1 MILKSYCP
9 FVGDVHALA
18 CVSCGSY
25 GLQLLGYIKHTML
38 DAWASLPEVGAGN
51 HWQGALVARHYLRI
65 IVIVT
70 ISDRSQ
76 LLPELPTQ
84 LTTFRQSALS
94 RSRTSGTRR
103 LQGGFVVRQKT
114 SRLCFG
120 ECAHARS
127 RALQGSDLSTHSRGS
142 IRARGCPRCQS
153 GVEIDVRTLPV
164 NLFSFPYYLI
174 VAQSDIGRIKIV

>member
-1 MILKSYCP
+1 MLGQVCLRSGLEII
-9 FVGDVHALA
+9 GRVHLWLG
-18 CVSCGSY
+18 GSPLSAY
-25 GLQLLGYIKHTML
+25 HRHRHHLRQIT
-38 DAWASLPEVGAGN
+38 AFAGT
-51 HWQGALVARHYLRI
+51 AA
-65 IVIVT
+65 
-70 ISDRSQ
+70 
-76 LLPELPTQ
+76 P